1 MIQKPTPPGS
11 PKKNRGGRPRKH
23 AKGDSRGNID
33 ITWKQ
38 ISDPPGSLNHYEIS
52 SQGEVRRKLKDGRYA
67 PVKPWTT
74 GGPYAAVYLY
84 GFPNATRH
92 RKKVYIHRLVATHF
106 VKGRKPG
113 EVVHHRK
120 GPANN
125 TASQLEWVS
134 VEENAKARKYFNPDG
149 TRKSKKVKFNVP
161 GKKDPQIKGAQAPK
175 PPKESKDRESV
186 AKLPGKSG
194 ENLPDRNEYIPGVS
208 TVPQKIKYVIKNS
221 SEARSAYM
229 KARGVH
235 PDLRSSN
242 IAEKFFEA
250 TGKRLTFKKSDG
262 AYAWKTTLISALHSI
277 ETRLEKPV

>member
-1 MIQKPTPPGS
+1 M
-11 PKKNRGGRPRKH
+11 
-23 AKGDSRGNID
+23 
-33 ITWKQ
+33 
-38 ISDPPGSLNHYEIS
+38 
-52 SQGEVRRKLKDGRYA
+52 
-67 PVKPWTT
+67 KPWTT

-149 TRKSKKVKFNVP
+149 SRKSKRVKVNVP
-161 GKKDPQIKGAQAPK
+161 SKNDPQIKGAQ
-175 PPKESKDRESV
+175 PPKSPKETKDREVV
-186 AKLPGKSG
+186 AQLPGKSG
-194 ENLPDRNEYIPGVS
+194 DNLPDRNKYIPGVT
-208 TVPQKIKYVIKNS
+208 TVPKKIKYVIKNS
-221 SEARSAYM
+221 SEARSAYI
-229 KARGVH
+229 KARAVH

-242 IAEKFFEA
+242 IADKFFEA

-262 AYAWKTTLISALHSI
+262 PYAWKTTLISALYSI
-277 ETRLEKPV
+277 ETRLEKSV